1 MKWTTFLVAAA
12 LAAVQVQAKDDLPPD
27 AQLRIGVKHRPEEC
41 KMKSQ
46 LGDTLSM
53 HYTGTLRKDGSK
65 FDSSVDRNQP
75 FEFPLGAG
83 RVIKGWDR
91 GVDRNQPFEFP
102 LGAGR
107 VIKGWDRGLVDMC
120 IGEKRRLTIP
130 SDLAYGDR
138 GSPPKIPAKATLV
151 FDVELLDIKRKDEL

>member
-1 MKWTTFLVAAA
+1 MKWTAILVAAVM
-12 LAAVQVQAKDDLPPD
+12 AAVQVQAKDDLPPD
-27 AQLRIGVKHRPEEC
+27 AQLRIGVKFRPEEC
-41 KMKSQ
+41 TMKSQ

-65 FDSSVDRNQP
+65 FDSS
-75 FEFPLGAG
+75 
-83 RVIKGWDR
+83 
-91 GVDRNQPFEFP
+91 VDRNQPFEFP

-151 FDVELLDIKRKDEL
+151 FDVELLDIKRNSDEL

>member
-1 MKWTTFLVAAA
+1 MKWTAFLVAAVM
-12 LAAVQVQAKDDLPPD
+12 AAVQVQAKDDLPPD

-41 KMKSQ
+41 TMKSQ

-65 FDSSVDRNQP
+65 FDSSRDRNQP

-83 RVIKGWDR
+83 RVIKIT
-91 GVDRNQPFEFP
+91 VDWSKR
-102 LGAGR
+102 LR
-107 VIKGWDRGLVDMC
+107 LVDMC

-138 GSPPKIPAKATLV
+138 GSPPEIPAKATLV
-151 FDVELLDIKRKDEL
+151 FDVELLDIKRKTDEL

>member
-1 MKWTTFLVAAA
+1 MKWTAFLVAVVM
-12 LAAVQVQAKDDLPPD
+12 AAVQVQAKDDLPPD

-41 KMKSQ
+41 TMKSE

-65 FDSSVDRNQP
+65 FDSS
-75 FEFPLGAG
+75 
-83 RVIKGWDR
+83 
-91 GVDRNQPFEFP
+91 VDRNQPFEFP

-151 FDVELLDIKRKDEL
+151 FDVELLDIKRNSDEL

>member
-1 MKWTTFLVAAA
+1 MKWTAFLVAVVM
-12 LAAVQVQAKDDLPPD
+12 AAVQVQAKDDLPPD

-41 KMKSQ
+41 TMKSE

-65 FDSSVDRNQP
+65 FDSS
-75 FEFPLGAG
+75 
-83 RVIKGWDR
+83 
-91 GVDRNQPFEFP
+91 VDRNQPFEFP

-151 FDVELLDIKRKDEL
+151 FDVELLDIKRSSDEL

>member
-1 MKWTTFLVAAA
+1 MKWTAFLVAAVM
-12 LAAVQVQAKDDLPPD
+12 AAVQVQAKDDLPPD

-41 KMKSQ
+41 TMKSQ

-65 FDSSVDRNQP
+65 FDSSR
-75 FEFPLGAG
+75 
-83 RVIKGWDR
+83 
-91 GVDRNQPFEFP
+91 DRNQPFEFP

-151 FDVELLDIKRKDEL
+151 FDVELLDIKRKTDEL

>member
-1 MKWTTFLVAAA
+1 MKWTAFLVAAVM
-12 LAAVQVQAKDDLPPD
+12 AVAQVQAKDDLPPD
-27 AQLRIGVKHRPEEC
+27 AQLRIGVKFRPEEC

-65 FDSSVDRNQP
+65 FDSSLDRNQP

-83 RVIKGWDR
+83 RVIK
-91 GVDRNQPFEFP
+91 
-102 LGAGR
+102 
-107 VIKGWDRGLVDMC
+107 VIVVLTWMHLLVLFIC
-120 IGEKRRLTIP
+120 SEKRRLTIP

>member
-1 MKWTTFLVAAA
+1 MKWTAFLVAAVM
-12 LAAVQVQAKDDLPPD
+12 AAVQIQAKDDLPPD

-41 KMKSQ
+41 TMKSQ

-65 FDSSVDRNQP
+65 FDSS
-75 FEFPLGAG
+75 L
-83 RVIKGWDR
+83 
-91 GVDRNQPFEFP
+91 DRNQPFEFP

-151 FDVELLDIKRKDEL
+151 FDVELLDIKRQTDEL

>member
-1 MKWTTFLVAAA
+1 MKWTAILVAA
-12 LAAVQVQAKDDLPPD
+12 LVAAVQAKDDLPPN
-27 AQLRIGVKHRPEEC
+27 AQLRIGVKFRPEEC
-41 KMKSQ
+41 TMKSE

-65 FDSSVDRNQP
+65 FDSS
-75 FEFPLGAG
+75 L
-83 RVIKGWDR
+83 
-91 GVDRNQPFEFP
+91 DRNQPFEFP

-151 FDVELLDIKRKDEL
+151 FDVELLDIKRKNDEL

>member
-1 MKWTTFLVAAA
+1 MKWTAFLVAAVM
-12 LAAVQVQAKDDLPPD
+12 AAVQVQAKDDLPPD

-41 KMKSQ
+41 TMKSQ

-53 HYTGTLRKDGSK
+53 HYTGTLRTDGSK
-65 FDSSVDRNQP
+65 FDSS
-75 FEFPLGAG
+75 L
-83 RVIKGWDR
+83 
-91 GVDRNQPFEFP
+91 DRNQPFEFP

-130 SDLAYGDR
+130 SDLAYGNR
-138 GSPPKIPAKATLV
+138 GSPPKIPGKATLV
-151 FDVELLDIKRKDEL
+151 FDVELLDIKRKSDEL

>member
-1 MKWTTFLVAAA
+1 MKWTAILVAA
-12 LAAVQVQAKDDLPPD
+12 LAAAVQAKDDLPPD
-27 AQLRIGVKHRPEEC
+27 AQLRIGVKFRPEEC
-41 KMKSQ
+41 TMKSE

-65 FDSSVDRNQP
+65 FDSS
-75 FEFPLGAG
+75 L
-83 RVIKGWDR
+83 
-91 GVDRNQPFEFP
+91 DRNQPFEFP

-151 FDVELLDIKRKDEL
+151 FDVELLDIKRKGDEL

>member
-1 MKWTTFLVAAA
+1 MKWTAILMAVVAVVA
-12 LAAVQVQAKDDLPPD
+12 VQAKDDLPPD
-27 AQLRIGVKHRPEEC
+27 AQLRIGVKFRPEEC
-41 KMKSQ
+41 TKKSQ

-65 FDSSVDRNQP
+65 FDSSLDRNQP

-83 RVIKGWDR
+83 RVIKASFSCDGDGSVR
-91 GVDRNQPFEFP
+91 
-102 LGAGR
+102 
-107 VIKGWDRGLVDMC
+107 GWDRGLVDMC

-130 SDLAYGDR
+130 SDLAYGNR

-151 FDVELLDIKRKDEL
+151 FDVELLDIKRKSDEL

>member
-1 MKWTTFLVAAA
+1 MKWTAFLVAAVM
-12 LAAVQVQAKDDLPPD
+12 AAVQIQAKDDLPPD

-41 KMKSQ
+41 TMKSQ

-65 FDSSVDRNQP
+65 FDSSLDRNQP

-91 GVDRNQPFEFP
+91 
-102 LGAGR
+102 
-107 VIKGWDRGLVDMC
+107 
-120 IGEKRRLTIP
+120 GEKRRLTIP

-151 FDVELLDIKRKDEL
+151 FDVELLDIKRQTDEL